1 MAKVAIISGSPSET
15 SRLNGVLEL
24 VSEVIASNGHEIEW
38 VHVRQLPAED
48 LMFTKFDS
56 PAILA
61 ANRIVEHADA
71 LVIATPNYKASYTG
85 VLQTYLDLVPPKS
98 LEGKTILPVAIGG
111 MAAHLLA
118 IDRALKPVLSVH
130 GARYHHWNG
139 VYALDSQVQ
148 RIDNNKFELDEELVQ
163 RIKTAVQEYTQEVKA
178 REGFIGTEGA
188 ALALSGERHS
198 GNADIACQTARR
210 G

>member
-1 MAKVAIISGSPSET
+1 MAKVAMISGSPSET

-24 VSEVIASNGHEIEW
+24 VSEVVASNGHEIEW

-48 LMFTKFDS
+48 LMFTKLDS

-71 LVIATPNYKASYTG
+71 LVIATPNYKATYTG
-85 VLQTYLDLVPPKS
+85 VLKTYLELVPPKS

-111 MAAHLLA
+111 MEAHLVA
-118 IDRALKPVLSVH
+118 IDRTLKPVLSAL
-130 GARYHHWNG
+130 GARYQWNG

-148 RIDNNKFELDEELVQ
+148 RVDNDKFELDEELVQ
-163 RIKTAVQEYTQEVKA
+163 RIKAALQEYLQEVKA
-178 REGFIGTEGA
+178 REGFTGTKEA
-188 ALALSGERHS
+188 ELAIAGEQS
-198 GNADIACQTARR
+198 SKYADFACHTARR
-210 G
+210 D